1 MLSEDSLG
9 IFSASFS
16 WGEVETEVKLSERIT
31 AAEFKSLLQDLLI
44 NVSVLALMC
53 VISSSVTVIVC
64 CLLLFL

>member
-16 WGEVETEVKLSERIT
+16 WGEVETEVKLSELIT

-53 VISSSVTVIVC
+53 VISSSATVIVC

>member
-1 MLSEDSLG
+1 M
-9 IFSASFS
+9 
-16 WGEVETEVKLSERIT
+16 KLSELIT